1 MLFDDVM
8 EDEIML
14 MLLTEVVE
22 DFFTV
27 VDELIVFVELE
38 LIDFVDDTDLD
49 TWEDEE
55 KEEEEVVWTEEDPT
69 S

>member
-1 MLFDDVM
+1 MAMLFDDVM

-49 TWEDEE
+49 TW
-55 KEEEEVVWTEEDPT
+55 W
-69 S
+69 